1 MKFLIQV
8 IVMSAVL
15 VILLLL
21 LNSFLNYICGIDSS
35 GNHGKVLEGTLTI
48 VILYFVIISLFGNQL
63 ISAGVPFVDQ
73 LDHYSS
79 LMFMFKDRPTVFV
92 SECAELISLTFVISL
107 ISSYIPSSFGGN
119 GITGTVVRGIVL
131 VLLGIIANNYFLS
144 LVKKTDLFSWAITA
158 LQCFF
163 SGTAL
168 ILTPAAIIGKMLQLS
183 PKSEVVSFLIKK
195 LPQTK
200 VGKAM
205 STAASNAILL
215 VFVIIIFE
223 SQFGSIGDFMSQ
235 VPVLISLFAPLF
247 IMLIGI
253 RLMIKSVTK

>member
-1 MKFLIQV
+1 MIQI
-8 IVMSAVL
+8 IVMS
-15 VILLLL
+15 VILVVLLIL
-21 LNSFLNYICGIDSS
+21 LNSFLDYICGIDSS

-63 ISAGVPFVDQ
+63 ISVGIPFVDQ

-79 LMFMFKDRPTVFV
+79 LMFMFEERPTVFV
-92 SECAELISLTFVISL
+92 FECAELISLTFVISL
-107 ISSYIPSSFGGN
+107 ISSYIPSTFGGN
-119 GITGTVVRGIVL
+119 GITGAVVRGIVL
-131 VLLGIIANNYFLS
+131 VLIGIVANNYFLS
-144 LVKKTDLFSWAITA
+144 LVKKTDLFSWALTA

-168 ILTPAAIIGKMLQLS
+168 VLTPAAIIGKMLRLN
-183 PKSEVVSFLIKK
+183 PESEVVSFLITK

-215 VFVIIIFE
+215 VFVIMIFE
-223 SQFGSIGDFMSQ
+223 SQFGSIGNFVSQ
-235 VPVLISLFAPLF
+235 VPVLLSLFAPLL
-247 IMLIGI
+247 IMLMGI

>member
-1 MKFLIQV
+1 MIQV
-8 IVMSAVL
+8 IAMSVIL
-15 VILLLL
+15 VILLIF

-48 VILYFVIISLFGNQL
+48 GILYFVIISLFGNQL
-63 ISAGVPFVDQ
+63 MPDGVPFVDQ
-73 LDHYSS
+73 LDRYSS
-79 LMFMFKDRPTVFV
+79 LLVMFKDRPTVFV
-92 SECAELISLTFVISL
+92 FECAELISLTFVISL
-107 ISSYIPSSFGGN
+107 ISSYIPSNFGGN

-131 VLLGIIANNYFLS
+131 VLIGIVANNYFLS
-144 LVKKTDLFSWAITA
+144 LVKKTALFSWALTA

-168 ILTPAAIIGKMLQLS
+168 ALTPAVIIGKLLQLN
-183 PKSEVVSFLIKK
+183 PESEVVSFLIKK

-215 VFVIIIFE
+215 VFVIMIFE
-223 SQFGSIGDFMSQ
+223 SQFGSIGNFVSQ
-235 VPVLISLFAPLF
+235 VPILLSLFAPLF
-247 IMLIGI
+247 IMLMGI
-253 RLMIKSVTK
+253 RLIIKSATK